1 MAKSNGLL
9 FLTHVGDPGGAE
21 FKMLDLCNTVGD
33 SAEVM
38 LFQHGSLERILR
50 ERGIRYCVCPM
61 GRAASVVRRESGL
74 LGMVKA
80 IPATL
85 LLLGKLCRKAR
96 RFEAVVCMS
105 QKSFVLASLGKVFI
119 RRPILWFMN
128 DILSTDHFSAMAIR
142 VIVWLSRYSA
152 DHIVLNSKA
161 SLEYWLASGGRNT
174 RLSVIYPVTLD
185 DEKAAHAPDAM
196 QVSFCRRKYSPDGKP
211 LIGMFGRISRWKGQ
225 EVFLRAMAEIP
236 NVNAVIAG
244 GAHFGEQE
252 YDRHL
257 RALARELGVEGRVV
271 FAGHVDNALALM
283 ACCDVVT
290 HCSTSPEPFG
300 QVILQSM
307 LVGTPVIATDA
318 GGAREIV
325 IHDETGQLTPMKDHH
340 ALAVAIRR
348 CLADPQWSRQLARQA
363 RELAQR
369 KFSAAVMASRFT
381 RILETL

>member
-1 MAKSNGLL
+1 MAKGNGLL

-21 FKMLDLCNTVGD
+21 FKMLDLCNTVRD

-61 GRAASVVRRESGL
+61 SNTASGVRRESGL
-74 LGMVKA
+74 LSMLKA
-80 IPATL
+80 IPGTL

-96 RFEAVVCMS
+96 QFEALVCMS
-105 QKSFVLASLGKVFI
+105 QKSFVLASLGKIFI

-128 DILSTDHFSAMAIR
+128 DILSRDHFSAMAIR

-161 SLEYWLASGGRNT
+161 SLEYWLASGGRET

-185 DEKAAHAPDAM
+185 DEKAACAQNAT
-196 QVSFCRRKYSPDGKP
+196 QVNSCRRKYSPNGKP

-225 EVFLRAMAEIP
+225 EVFLRAMAQIP
-236 NVNAVIAG
+236 DVNAVIAG

-252 YDRHL
+252 YDKQV
-257 RALARELGVEGRVV
+257 RALARELGIEGRVV
-271 FAGHVDNALALM
+271 FAGHVDNALTLM
-283 ACCDVVT
+283 ASCDVVA

-325 IHDETGQLTPMKDHH
+325 IHDETGQLTPMKDHR
-340 ALAVAIRR
+340 ALAVAIGR
-348 CLADPQWSRQLARQA
+348 CLADPLWSRRLARQA
-363 RELAQR
+363 RERAQR
-369 KFSAAVMASRFT
+369 SFSATVMASRFT

>member
-1 MAKSNGLL
+1 
-9 FLTHVGDPGGAE
+9 
-21 FKMLDLCNTVGD
+21 
-33 SAEVM
+33 
-38 LFQHGSLERILR
+38 
-50 ERGIRYCVCPM
+50 
-61 GRAASVVRRESGL
+61 
-74 LGMVKA
+74 
-80 IPATL
+80 
-85 LLLGKLCRKAR
+85 
-96 RFEAVVCMS
+96 
-105 QKSFVLASLGKVFI
+105 
-119 RRPILWFMN
+119 
-128 DILSTDHFSAMAIR
+128 
-142 VIVWLSRYSA
+142 
-152 DHIVLNSKA
+152 
-161 SLEYWLASGGRNT
+161 
-174 RLSVIYPVTLD
+174 
-185 DEKAAHAPDAM
+185 
-196 QVSFCRRKYSPDGKP
+196 
-211 LIGMFGRISRWKGQ
+211 
-225 EVFLRAMAEIP
+225 
-236 NVNAVIAG
+236 VIAG